1 MPIFMRKFL
10 TIMLL
15 FGVLLAVGQ
24 TRASQEDTFR
34 PYVSAA
40 IVHDSNLFR
49 FSRDFRQDNTSDTI
63 KRLEAGVNVDYT
75 LGRQQVL
82 VDASVNRHLFQRFDF
97 LDFDGNDGRAV
108 WNWQLGNRWQ
118 GDLGYTRNQRLATFT
133 EVQSPVRDVRTQQS
147 AFINAIYKFDPDWRL
162 RAGGN
167 WYDLESGAAARRFLN
182 RKEISGVLGAEYVN
196 EAGNFVGG
204 QVRVIGANFPDRVV
218 GVLDN
223 SYVQTE
229 IQGVADWRYTNLSY
243 FKGRLGYTQRKHDQI
258 SSRDFNG
265 LTGRLTYE
273 WSVTAKTLAR
283 AEIGREIGSIDN
295 LINTYVVTRAV
306 STGAT
311 WLPTAKTFVKA
322 DLAYKQRDY
331 RGDPGLGFTGVRE
344 DDIRTL
350 SVSVGYTPMRNVQL
364 ALDAVMERRGST
376 RIFADYSYNMVSAS
390 VRVEF

>member
-1 MPIFMRKFL
+1 MRKFL
-10 TIMLL
+10 TALL
-15 FGVLLAVGQ
+15 LCGALLAVGQ
-24 TRASQEDTFR
+24 AGAAQEDNFR
-34 PYVSAA
+34 PYVSAS
-40 IVHDSNLFR
+40 IIHDSNLFR
-49 FSRDFRQDNTSDTI
+49 FSRDFRSDDTSDTI
-63 KRLEAGVNVDYT
+63 KRLEAGMNVDYT

-82 VDASVNRHLFQRFDF
+82 VDASVNRSFFQRFDF

-108 WNWQLGNRWQ
+108 WNWQLGSRWQ

-147 AFINAIYKFDPDWRL
+147 AFVNALYTFDPDWRL

-167 WYDLESGAAARRFLN
+167 WYNLESGAAARRFLN
-182 RKEISGVLGAEYVN
+182 REEVSGVLGAEYVN

-204 QVRVIGANFPDRVV
+204 QVKVISANFPDRVV
-218 GVLDN
+218 GVLGN
-223 SYVQTE
+223 SYVQSE
-229 IQGVADWRYTNLSY
+229 LQGVVDWRYSNQSY
-243 FKGRLGYTQRKHDQI
+243 FKGRLGYTERKHDQVP
-258 SSRDFNG
+258 SRDFNG

-295 LINTYVVTRAV
+295 LINTYAVTRMV

-311 WLPTAKTFVKA
+311 WLPTVKTFVKG
-322 DLAYKQRDY
+322 DVAYKQRDF

-344 DDIRTL
+344 DNIRTL
-350 SVSVGYTPMRNVQL
+350 SVSAGYRPLSNVLL
-364 ALDAVMERRGST
+364 ALDAVIERRGST
-376 RIFADYSYNMVSAS
+376 RVFADYSYNMVSAS